1 MGKIKN
7 VLKLNSFNNNAIDNN
22 TSILTM
28 ISPYQKEG
36 VMKKI
41 IALLSG
47 TLLLAGCFDS
57 SSTSA
62 SDTNNPNDISSSSIS
77 TGEYLGD
84 GYTFATTY
92 TYDEATGLL
101 NMGTVTCNYK
111 PDSKS
116 FIWGENNNPL
126 YKNKIKIIGDSM
138 WIGPLERRVS
148 EDSIGQAWYDR
159 YHNIDTLALSNDNN
173 GIVGSWTITTC
184 TRVIGKNEINCTP
197 EFHDYVV
204 DERALKFTP
213 DSVYITMRYKTL
225 PVAYEKSFTSYAL
238 LQEMGFDFD
247 PTMSE
252 LLKEH
257 GFIKIYSDG
266 YFYKSFSLNDQPF
279 ERNFVIRADSTGMFY
294 SLEYSS
300 NEKKCLSSMHGAF
313 ITKEVCSE
321 GNKDILLYKYDDEND
336 NIYRDGGPLNFYA
349 TGHID
354 DRDQCRS
361 KLVNEE
367 TRDMLNQLP
376 HHIYD

>member
-1 MGKIKN
+1 MPIHLFLLWFHYTKKDGI
-7 VLKLNSFNNNAIDNN
+7 
-22 TSILTM
+22 
-28 ISPYQKEG
+28 
-36 VMKKI
+36 MKKI

-47 TLLLAGCFDS
+47 TLLLAGCFES

-62 SDTNNPNDISSSSIS
+62 SNTPSPNETSSSSTS
-77 TGEYLGD
+77 NPTSSFASVDLGD

-101 NMGTVTCNYK
+101 NMGTVTCNYQ

-116 FIWGENNNPL
+116 FIWGKNNNPL
-126 YKNKIKIIGDSM
+126 YKNKIKITGDSM

-148 EDSIGQAWYDR
+148 EDSLDQAFYDR

-213 DSVYITMRYKTL
+213 DSVYITRRYKTL
-225 PVAYEKSFTSYAL
+225 PVAYENSFTSYAL

-247 PTMSE
+247 PFVSGVLE
-252 LLKEH
+252 RN
-257 GFIKIYSDG
+257 GVIKIYSDG

-279 ERNFVIRADSTGMFY
+279 ERNFVIRADSTGIFY

-367 TRDMLNQLP
+367 TRDLLSQVP
-376 HHIYD
+376 HSYD